1 MMRAFI
7 IAVLVLCAAAPA
19 RAGGEAPLL
28 LGPRETACLRQ
39 ALSRLNMSERDAAFE
54 KDVAKPVLA
63 LQWVRD
69 TLQNPLSLPGTA
81 ERILEAADSAEGDG
95 FWPLTAALLETGSA
109 SDARDVPD
117 ESLACS
123 NAVNPHLAGYLR
135 EFYDHAIKAASL
147 LEDACAGLAVTDKEY
162 AAASV
167 FGETFNAEDR
177 PETRAALIAAGVS
190 SGAVDRAI
198 AEGQGIDPE
207 PGQKRLADMARR
219 FKLGQALAAGRL
231 LHEATKRLR
240 RQSALVSDWPKQ
252 RVVIGTRLG
261 PIIVGTAGDDI
272 HTEAALL
279 ILDPGG
285 SDRYGGEAGVAN
297 ALRGQAIAAIV
308 DLGGADRYSG
318 AGLLG
323 PGAALFG
330 LADTVDVAG
339 NDTYDVPCAGQ
350 GAAFFGV
357 AWVEDSAGDDFYR
370 AGGLAQAAAVCGL
383 GVLRDAE
390 GNDVYRVGLAGQAY
404 AGMLGAAFLA
414 DGGGNDAYFAGGVE
428 PDWERNEDRYL
439 SLAQGFSIGLRPF
452 VGGGVAALVDAAG
465 NDTYVADVYG
475 QGCSYWYSAG
485 FLLDKAGNDTYR
497 MHQYGQGSGI
507 HLSLGLL
514 ADFAGNDQY
523 DGWGLM
529 QGNAHDYAVGMLFD
543 KSGND
548 TYTAD
553 SSAQGRAI
561 NNSVALLVDSRGDDA
576 YFGRNNAECQ
586 GIGNDGGPR
595 RYGSLSIL
603 MDLDGTD
610 GYSCGAT
617 NGGMMLRP
625 SFGIVYDAPNTPQG
639 TEVKP

>member
-1 MMRAFI
+1 MARAFFLSVV
-7 IAVLVLCAAAPA
+7 ASPA
-19 RAGGEAPLL
+19 RSAEFGSVMESNEVPQLC
-28 LGPRETACLRQ
+28 R

-69 TLQNPLSLPGTA
+69 TLQDPLTLPGTA
-81 ERILEAADSAEGDG
+81 DRILEAAGSAEGDG
-95 FWPLTAALLETGSA
+95 FWPLTAALLETGPA
-109 SDARDVPD
+109 GEARDAPD
-117 ESLACS
+117 ESLASS

-135 EFYDHAIKAASL
+135 EFYDGAIKAASL
-147 LEDACAGLAVTDKEY
+147 FDDACAGLTVTDMEY
-162 AAASV
+162 AAVSI

-177 PETRAALIAAGVS
+177 HATRAALRAAGVS

-198 AEGQGIDPE
+198 AEGQSIDPE
-207 PGQKRLADMARR
+207 PGQKRLADIARR
-219 FKLGQALAAGRL
+219 FKPGQAVAAGRL

-240 RQSALVSDWPKQ
+240 RQGALVSEWPKQ
-252 RVVIGTRLG
+252 RVIIGTRLG
-261 PIIVGTAGDDI
+261 PIIVGTTGADI
-272 HTEAALL
+272 HPEAALL

-285 SDRYGGEAGVAN
+285 NDLYGGESAVAN
-297 ALRGQAIAAIV
+297 ALRGQKIAAIV
-308 DLGGADRYSG
+308 DLGGDDRYSG

-323 PGAALFG
+323 PGSALFG
-330 LADTVDVAG
+330 LADVADVAG
-339 NDTYDVPCAGQ
+339 NDTYEVSYAGQ

-357 AWVEDSAGDDFYR
+357 AWEEDVAGDDFYR
-370 AGGLAQAAAVCGL
+370 AGGMAQAAAVCGL
-383 GVLRDAE
+383 GVLRDVE

-414 DGGGNDAYFAGGVE
+414 DDGGNDAYFAGGVE

-452 VGGGVAALVDAAG
+452 AGGGVAALVDSGG

-475 QGCSYWYSAG
+475 QGCSYWYSSG

-523 DGWGLM
+523 NGWGLV
-529 QGNAHDYAVGMLFD
+529 QGSAHDYAVGMLFD

-561 NNSVALLVDSRGDDA
+561 NNSVALLVDSRGNDA

-625 SFGIVYDAPNTPQG
+625 SFGIVYDAPNAPQG
-639 TEVKP
+639 TEGKP